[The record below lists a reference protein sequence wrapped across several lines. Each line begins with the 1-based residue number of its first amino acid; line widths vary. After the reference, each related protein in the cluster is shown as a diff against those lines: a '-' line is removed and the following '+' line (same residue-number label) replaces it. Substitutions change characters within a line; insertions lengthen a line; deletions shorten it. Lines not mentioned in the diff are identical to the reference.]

1 MPKPTF
7 FNLPEEKREA
17 ICRVAL
23 EEFATH
29 PYGQVSINR
38 IVARAGIAKGSFY
51 QYFDGKKD
59 LLFYLLDR
67 AGQAKMAYLAP
78 IIQNSEN
85 CDFFAL
91 IRELYI
97 KGIEFAKEYREYTE
111 IGKKLLENKNTPI
124 YQEIM
129 KKNMPQAYEFFE
141 GLLRNAINRGE
152 VRADIDIKLLA
163 YLIASTN
170 TLIVDYYHDNVDDD
184 YDERMMII
192 VDEFIKLLRDGIK
205 AR

>member
-23 EEFATH
+23 EEFAAH

-51 QYFDGKKD
+51 QYFDSKKD

-67 AGQAKMAYLAP
+67 AGQAKMDYLAP
-78 IIQNSEN
+78 IIQNIEN
-85 CDFFAL
+85 HDFFTL

-97 KGIEFAKEYREYTE
+97 KGIEFAKSHPEYTE
-111 IGKKLLENKNTPI
+111 IGKRLLENRNTPI
-124 YQEIM
+124 YHEIV
-129 KKNMPQAYEFFE
+129 KKNIPQAYEFFE
-141 GLLRNAINRGE
+141 NLLRHAINRGE

-163 YLIASTN
+163 YLIASVN
-170 TLIVDYYHDNVDDD
+170 TLIV
-184 YDERMMII
+184 
-192 VDEFIKLLRDGIK
+192 
-205 AR
+205 